1 MITKSQTA
9 SAIKKFEA
17 RLEKQKREEAE
28 LAAEFEEIER
38 RLGKVLAACVY
49 EPSSKW
55 AAFLDR
61 SVRELLV
68 ECGAQVAPSREASE
82 EDEGAHRGEDEGAD
96 KGSEVDSEG
105 STEPE
110 ESEDEEADEGSD
122 DSTESEESEG
132 SEDSHGGEYEEADE
146 ASEADSEGSPEP
158 EESPAGPEQTD
169 YYGQ

>member
-68 ECGAQVAPSREASE
+68 ECGAQVAPSREESE
-82 EDEGAHRGEDEGAD
+82 EDESAHRGEDEGAD

-105 STEPE
+105 STEP
-110 ESEDEEADEGSD
+110 
-122 DSTESEESEG
+122 
-132 SEDSHGGEYEEADE
+132 
-146 ASEADSEGSPEP
+146 
-158 EESPAGPEQTD
+158 
-169 YYGQ
+169 